1 MFGKEHQV
9 PADKR
14 TYITLHDGMPDHP
27 KIGALSDKAFRTWIE
42 LLCWCSRYKTDGKVT
57 KAWFEK
63 VAPLK
68 ARRELLDGLVDDLGT
83 EYAIHDYLEHQ
94 RSAAEI
100 DELSK
105 KRSEAGKRGLAKR
118 YQKDNKPVASDL
130 AIATAKPLQRGS
142 KPLADT
148 DTEEIDKSI
157 STATAPP
164 TAEFETQFQAFY
176 TKYPRRIAPAAARRA
191 FKAAL
196 KKTTIDVVLAAA
208 EQYADLTNGTEQRFI
223 PYPATWLNQ
232 ERWADETRP
241 ESVAPSPWDPN
252 FHTTPAAWNE

>member
-1 MFGKEHQV
+1 M

-27 KIGALSDKAFRTWIE
+27 KIGALTDKAFRTWIE
-42 LLCWCSRYKTDGKVT
+42 LLCWCSRHKTDGQIT

-63 VAPLK
+63 VATVK
-68 ARRELLDGLVDDLGT
+68 VRKELLGGLVDDQGAG
-83 EYAIHDYLEHQ
+83 YVVHDYLRHQ

-100 DELSK
+100 DELSLR
-105 KRSEAGKRGLAKR
+105 RSESGKKGASKR
-118 YQKDNKPVASDL
+118 WQNNSNDHGKSIAKPVA
-130 AIATAKPLQRGS
+130 KPKQTDS
-142 KPLADT
+142 KPIADT
-148 DTEEIDKSI
+148 ETEEIDKSI

-164 TAEFETQFQAFY
+164 TAEFEIQFQAFY

-196 KKTTIDVVLAAA
+196 KKTTVEVIMSALDRYIA
-208 EQYADLTNGTEQRFI
+208 LTDGTEQRFV

-232 ERWADETRP
+232 DRWADETKP
-241 ESVAPSPWDPN
+241 EPVVASPWNPD
-252 FHTTPAAWNE
+252 FHATPAAWNE